1 MTKEN
6 ETVEEIEEV
15 EFEPRPERI
24 RLYSAAK
31 ALEQAQALMQ
41 RRNK

>member
-1 MTKEN
+1 MSKDEI
-6 ETVEEIEEV
+6 EVEEIEEV